1 LLEIAQAN
9 INATF
14 DFARQLARVK
24 SPSEFFELSTAHA
37 RKQFEMFTE
46 QSQRLTSLAQNA
58 QPVPLNH
65 FRARFRKRL
74 RNAPDAAQ
82 NEAGAHGAPLVD
94 VTLRARSPGPKAKSP
109 AALNGLL
116 INDTGQVG
124 NYTELPT
131 RSRKF

>member
-1 LLEIAQAN
+1 MERTFSATTKGASDFNLHLLEIAQAN

-58 QPVPLNH
+58 
-65 FRARFRKRL
+65 ATG
-74 RNAPDAAQ
+74 AAQ
-82 NEAGAHGAPLVD
+82 PLQSEVSK
-94 VTLRARSPGPKAKSP
+94 TFKKRA
-109 AALNGLL
+109 
-116 INDTGQVG
+116 
-124 NYTELPT
+124 
-131 RSRKF
+131 